1 MNDILKDPVFLMK
14 LLETMAEGLMVVDK
28 EGNILYINP
37 ACETITGYKKEE
49 VIGKQCTIFNTSTC
63 VITTNNGKQKKC
75 SLFNVGCVSHRKCEI
90 KRKDGKTVHILKNAV
105 ILDDSKGN
113 IIGAVE
119 VMTDITSLYIKE
131 IEINE
136 LKQELSNSYGFMGLI
151 GNSTVMKKLY
161 EQIENASKSD
171 VPVIISGESGTGKE
185 LVAEAIH
192 RLSNRKSNPFIKVN
206 CAALNEFLLESELFG
221 HVKGAFTGA
230 IKDRTGRF
238 EAAQNGSIFLDEIG
252 DMPLSMQVKLLRV
265 LQEKEIE
272 RVGDHKP
279 IKVNVRVI
287 AATNKNLFDL
297 IQEGKFREDLF
308 YRINVIPINTPSLK
322 HRKEDIPLLIN
333 HFLKR
338 CATINNRNVYTISP
352 SAMEA
357 LEYFDW
363 PGNVRQLINTI
374 EYALMTAKDN
384 IIKFTDLPEYIFSRS
399 RTQLI
404 TTKKD
409 EKKQGIIEALNKH
422 KWNRSLASR
431 HLGISRVTLWKL
443 MKELGIESERNNL
456 EIKVSSHNFK
466 K

>member
-1 MNDILKDPVFLMK
+1 MNNVLNDPVFLK
-14 LLETMAEGLMVVDK
+14 RLLHTMAEGLMIVDK
-28 EGNILYINP
+28 DGNILYINP
-37 ACETITGYKKEE
+37 ACENITGYKNEE
-49 VIGKQCTIFNTSTC
+49 VQGKQCTIFNTSTC
-63 VITTNNGKQKKC
+63 VIASNNGKQKRC
-75 SLFNVGCVSHRKCEI
+75 SLFKDGCVTQRRCEI
-90 KRKDGKTVHILKNAV
+90 KRKDGSTVYIMKNAV
-105 ILDDSKGN
+105 VLDDEIGN

-119 VMTDITSLYIKE
+119 VMTDITSLYKKDM
-131 IEINE
+131 EINE
-136 LKQELSNSYGFMGLI
+136 LKKELTHSFGFMGLI
-151 GNSTVMKKLY
+151 GKSPVMKKLY

-171 VPVIISGESGTGKE
+171 APVIICGESGTGKE

-192 RLSNRKSNPFIKVN
+192 KLSIRNKSPFIKVN

-287 AATNKNLFDL
+287 AATNKNLLEL
-297 IQEGKFREDLF
+297 IDSGKFREDLF
-308 YRINVIPINTPSLK
+308 YRINVIPVNVPSIK
-322 HRKEDIPLLIN
+322 ERKEDIPLLIN
-333 HFLKR
+333 HLLKR
-338 CATINNRNVYTISP
+338 CAIINNRAIYTISP

-357 LEYFDW
+357 LESFDW

-374 EYALMTAKDN
+374 EYALMTAKDSV
-384 IIKFTDLPEYIFSRS
+384 IKFTDLPEYIFSRS
-399 RTQLI
+399 RNQMI

-409 EKKQGIIEALNKH
+409 EKKQGIIDALNKH
-422 KWNRSLASR
+422 KWNRSLAAR

-443 MKELGIESERNNL
+443 MKEFGIESDRSKL
-456 EIKVSSHNFK
+456 K
-466 K
+466 